1 MFLLKL
7 AAGLAL
13 ITFGVRFLRKGL
25 DRLFGGRLLVFLER
39 ASSNRL
45 KALCAGIVTG
55 AAAPSSTGL
64 SLLLAQIL
72 GSGRIGTDRLLTIL
86 LGANIGTTV
95 LANVAALELGDYA
108 GLLLFLGVV
117 GFQFLRKERIR
128 GIGQCLLALGFIF
141 LAMDVLKEGAATFG
155 NSKDV
160 DAIFAVL
167 DRHPLILCV
176 AAAGLAV
183 LLQSSTATV
192 GLGIGLAAGGVL
204 PDSLF
209 WTWIIGTNI
218 GLGLTSL
225 FVSSG
230 SLEGKRLG
238 IANVGSKLVVAAL
251 IACLSPLATWGV
263 KLSLPVGQRLALMH
277 TVFNVLVALISLPL
291 VSLLLAAVRT
301 VFVPNRPSAE
311 IQGSFLNPQALESAS
326 IALAHATRESLRMTD
341 TVRTMLQNLWTA
353 YLQGDTAGIKS
364 ARTQDDEVDEMHREL
379 MLFLSQIGDL
389 SDFDR
394 KWHSILMSYTS
405 ELEGVG
411 DILEKNLSATML
423 RQAIDGVSLPS
434 TDMEIL
440 GKLYKNTMLRFELV
454 TGWVTTRET
463 ATAERI
469 AVAME
474 EMDDWCSNEKRL
486 HYERLRS
493 ADKHGLA
500 ISLCFFDILD
510 GLRRVSDHLSTI
522 AVAFN
527 SPTKRSRKVRAKTS
541 SKAFHGEKALASEK
555 PALNLNS
562 VSTPETVS
570 GPAGKNQIP
579 REPT

>member
-7 AAGLAL
+7 ASGLAL

-25 DRLFGGRLLVFLER
+25 DRLFGGRLLFFLER
-39 ASSNRL
+39 ASSNRA
-45 KALCAGIVTG
+45 KALCAGMVTG

-64 SLLLAQIL
+64 SLLIAQIL
-72 GSGRIGTDRLLTIL
+72 GSGRIGTDRLLSIL
-86 LGANIGTTV
+86 LGANIGMTV

-108 GLLLFLGVV
+108 GLLLFFGVI
-117 GFQFLRKERIR
+117 GFQFLRKERVR

-141 LAMDVLKEGAATFG
+141 LAMDFLKDGAKTFG
-155 NSKDV
+155 NSQDV

-167 DRHPLILCV
+167 DRHPIILCI

-209 WTWIIGTNI
+209 WIWIVGTNL

-225 FVSSG
+225 LVSSG

-238 IANVGSKLVVAAL
+238 VANLVAKLAVSAL
-251 IACLSPLATWGV
+251 IIGLLPLTNSATKV
-263 KLSLPVGQRLALMH
+263 SMPVGQRLALMH
-277 TVFNVLVALISLPL
+277 TAFNLLVAVISLPF
-291 VSLLLAAVRT
+291 VTWLLTVVRK
-301 VFVPNRPSAE
+301 VLVPNRPQGE
-311 IQGSFLNPQALESAS
+311 VQGSFLDAQALESAS

-341 TVRTMLQNLWTA
+341 TVRNMFQNLWTA
-353 YLQGDTAGIKS
+353 YLQRDTAGIKS
-364 ARTQDDEVDEMHREL
+364 ARAQDDAVDEMHREL
-379 MLFLSQIGDL
+379 ILFLSQIGDL

-405 ELEGVG
+405 ELEAVG

-423 RQAIDGVSLPS
+423 RQVADGISLS
-434 TDMEIL
+434 SDDMGIL
-440 GKLYKNTMLRFELV
+440 TKLYEKTILRFDLMI
-454 TGWVTTRET
+454 GLVTTREP

-469 AVAME
+469 LNATDELDA
-474 EMDDWCSNEKRL
+474 WCSDEKKL
-486 HYERLRS
+486 HYMRLKS
-493 ADKHGLA
+493 ADKQALST
-500 ISLCFFDILD
+500 SLCFLDILD

-522 AVAFN
+522 AMAFK
-527 SPTKRSRKVRAKTS
+527 SESRRARKARAKMPP
-541 SKAFHGEKALASEK
+541 KAPD
-555 PALNLNS
+555 PAVGLGSQTPPRNS
-562 VSTPETVS
+562 ATPEIDPVYADKKRVPGES
-570 GPAGKNQIP
+570 D
-579 REPT
+579 